1 MQAWV
6 HASVVCFTQHNP
18 SSWNISTP
26 QGMTSF
32 TFLLLILVT
41 CVCSLSYVGFK
52 LSDGR
57 INIAIIFNTI
67 GFLYVILY
75 TYNIINSK

>member
-26 QGMTSF
+26 QGMTPF
-32 TFLLLILVT
+32 TFLLLIMVT
-41 CVCSLSYVGFK
+41 CVCSLSHVGFK